1 MAKQEWLDYFDLLN
15 RLADTLE
22 EIATVQDRK
31 IIAVNK
37 GDLDTVDEIMKK
49 EQVFAMTLRGY
60 EQKRITALAKLSV
73 PAGPLSDLLK
83 SVPMELRVQGKR
95 VVGNLQEKYA
105 TYQSA
110 SGEAKKALEM
120 NLEQLE
126 SISGIVSG
134 YEAPKPKKER
144 SLEGGPLVQQQA
156 PGNVPLNL
164 DHLRH
169 QNAAMP
175 PKIVPVSQQTLA
187 EGQAAFEGKKPEKK
201 TSAEAGT
208 SEGTAVGSASLGL
221 RQLAQQQEKRAS
233 SGAATLRQQEEKKK
247 SPEAML
253 QAALENKRE
262 KSSDKQD
269 FLV

>member
-1 MAKQEWLDYFDLLN
+1 MAKQDWLDYFDLLN
-15 RLADTLE
+15 RLADTLD
-22 EIATVQDRK
+22 EIAAVQDRK
-31 IIAVNK
+31 IVAVNK

-60 EQKRITALAKLSV
+60 EQKRITALAKLAV

-95 VVGNLQEKYA
+95 VVTNLQEKYA
-105 TYQSA
+105 RYQSA
-110 SGEAKKALEM
+110 SGEAKKSLEM

-134 YEAPKPKKER
+134 YEKPKPKKER
-144 SLEGGPLVQQQA
+144 SLEGGPLVKTQA
-156 PGNVPLNL
+156 PGNVPLNIEQ
-164 DHLRH
+164 LRH
-169 QNAAMP
+169 QNAATP

-187 EGQAAFEGKKPEKK
+187 EGQAAFEGKTPEKK
-201 TSAEAGT
+201 TVSPQGT
-208 SEGTAVGSASLGL
+208 SGGSVEGSGSLGL
-221 RQLAQQQEKRAS
+221 RQLAQQEEKRAS

-247 SPEAML
+247 SPEALL
-253 QAALENKRE
+253 QAALENKHG